1 MIWSLSTT
9 WAVMKRVFSVLG
21 SFLTSLKT
29 WSWFESFFP
38 KLPIVPFASFILS
51 YLFNTMYLRRT
62 KEQEFQ
68 HWWNKSVFKFQENKV
83 LLGLNSVRGSCTS
96 KSIQRILLLKSPERH
111 NYSIVLWSEP
121 RGQVHSETPLK
132 YEIGCKIHL
141 FKSNF
146 IILLA
151 EKRVF
156 FLGHYSILPQVA
168 KMTCFIIMKISN
180 KNTLLNQGIDENCKS
195 HMIFIYLIWKD
206 NMTIVQ

>member
-9 WAVMKRVFSVLG
+9 WAVMKCVFSILG
-21 SFLTSLKT
+21 SFLTSLKR

-38 KLPIVPFASFILS
+38 KLPIIPFSSFILS

-62 KEQEFQ
+62 KEQDFQ
-68 HWWNKSVFKFQENKV
+68 HWWNKSVFKFQQNKV

-96 KSIQRILLLKSPERH
+96 KSIQRILLLKSPERR

-121 RGQVHSETPLK
+121 WGQFHSETPLK

-146 IILLA
+146 IMYLLQSPKPRQSA
-151 EKRVF
+151 
-156 FLGHYSILPQVA
+156 Y
-168 KMTCFIIMKISN
+168 SN
-180 KNTLLNQGIDENCKS
+180 KLQGVGMLQASSSLETPAWGLWRPTRGRSSRESWN
-195 HMIFIYLIWKD
+195 
-206 NMTIVQ
+206 VQISEF